1 MRLRCWSS
9 ALVVPVAVVLL
20 AAPAAAQGPPSETP
34 SGGGCREN
42 GQAVASAAGAPGPF
56 GQFVRTQAP
65 IADDVALFF
74 VFFCSD

>member
-1 MRLRCWSS
+1 MRLRRWSS
-9 ALVVPVAVVLL
+9 VLVVPVAGVLL

-34 SGGGCREN
+34 SGGGCKDN
-42 GQAVASAAGAPGPF
+42 GQELAAAAGAPGAF

-74 VFFCSD
+74 RLFCSG